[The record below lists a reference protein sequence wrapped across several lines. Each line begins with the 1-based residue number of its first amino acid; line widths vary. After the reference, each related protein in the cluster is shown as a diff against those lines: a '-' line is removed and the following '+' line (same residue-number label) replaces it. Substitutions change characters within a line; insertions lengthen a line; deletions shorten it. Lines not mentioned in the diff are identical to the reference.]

1 MSLAAAQPAG
11 AQNTLKIG
19 SVLSV
24 TGPAAFLG
32 EPEEKTIKMYVEK
45 VNAEGGINGK
55 KLELVVYDD
64 GGDANK
70 ARTFATRLVEDD
82 KVIAMV
88 GGSITG
94 TSLAMIPVFEE
105 AKIPFISLGGA
116 IEIVEPVRKFV
127 YKTPHTDKM
136 ACQKIFEDMKARNIV
151 KIGIISSTD
160 GFGKSMREQCLKVAK
175 EGGVEFVADE
185 THGPRDADVTPQL
198 TKIKNTP
205 GLQGLVHTGFGQHGA
220 VVTRNVRQ
228 IGLTIPFYQNHGV
241 ASKSYIELSGEAA
254 NGVRL
259 PAAALLLAE
268 KLPDGDPQKP
278 VVVAYKQ
285 AYEKATGQPVST
297 FGGHAYDGFFIL
309 VEAMK
314 RANSADPVRRS
325 TPRSRRPRAS
335 SPPPASST
343 CRRPTISASTSRRSR
358 CSRSRTA
365 IGCRCRRE
373 ADVQRHPGRAKRD
386 PGPRGTG
393 NATKVPDRA
402 FARPG

>member
-1 MSLAAAQPAG
+1 MLSRRTLAGAVLLAFAFATPAS
-11 AQNTLKIG
+11 AQNTVKIG
-19 SVLSV
+19 TVLSV

-32 EPEEKTIKMYVEK
+32 EPEEKTIKMYTDK
-45 VNAEGGINGK
+45 INAEGGIKGK
-55 KLELVVYDD
+55 KIELVSYDD

-70 ARTFATRLVEDD
+70 ARTFATRLVEED
-82 KVIAMV
+82 KVVAV
-88 GGSITG
+88 LGGSTTG
-94 TSLAMIPVFEE
+94 TTLAMIPVFEE
-105 AKIPFISLGGA
+105 AKIPFISFGGA

-136 ACQKIFEDMKARNIV
+136 ACQKIFEDMRLRKIT

-205 GLQGLVHTGFGQHGA
+205 GLQGLVHTGFSQHGA

-228 IGLTIPFYQNHGV
+228 IGLQVPFYQNHGV

-268 KLPDGDPQKP
+268 KLADNDPQKP

-285 AYEKATGQPVST
+285 VYEKTANQPVST

-309 VEAMK
+309 IEAMK
-314 RANSADPVRRS
+314 RANSLDPQKINAEIEKTKGFIGTAGIVNM
-325 TPRSRRPRAS
+325 
-335 SPPPASST
+335 SPT
-343 CRRPTISASTSRRSR
+343 DHLGLDL
-358 CSRSRTA
+358 TA
-365 IGCRCRRE
+365 FKMLEIRNGDWVE
-373 ADVQRHPGRAKRD
+373 VKAGS
-386 PGPRGTG
+386 
-393 NATKVPDRA
+393 
-402 FARPG
+402 

>member
-1 MSLAAAQPAG
+1 MLSRRTLAGAVLLAFAFATPAS
-11 AQNTLKIG
+11 AQNTVKIG
-19 SVLSV
+19 TVLSV

-32 EPEEKTIKMYVEK
+32 EPEEKTIKMYTDK
-45 VNAEGGINGK
+45 INAEGGINGK
-55 KLELVVYDD
+55 KIELVSYDD

-70 ARTFATRLVEDD
+70 ARTFATRLVEED
-82 KVIAMV
+82 KVVAV
-88 GGSITG
+88 LGGSTTG
-94 TSLAMIPVFEE
+94 TTLAMIPVFEE
-105 AKIPFISLGGA
+105 AKIPFISFGGA

-136 ACQKIFEDMKARNIV
+136 ACQKIFEDMRLRKIT

-228 IGLTIPFYQNHGV
+228 IGLQVPFYQNHGV

-268 KLPDGDPQKP
+268 KLADNDPQKP

-285 AYEKATGQPVST
+285 AYEKTANQPVST

-309 VEAMK
+309 IEAMK
-314 RANSADPVRRS
+314 RANSLDPQKINAEIEKTKGFIGTAGIVNM
-325 TPRSRRPRAS
+325 
-335 SPPPASST
+335 SPT
-343 CRRPTISASTSRRSR
+343 DHLGLDL
-358 CSRSRTA
+358 TA
-365 IGCRCRRE
+365 FKMLEIRNGDWVE
-373 ADVQRHPGRAKRD
+373 VKAGS
-386 PGPRGTG
+386 
-393 NATKVPDRA
+393 
-402 FARPG
+402 

>member
-1 MSLAAAQPAG
+1 MKHLVKALVGAGVLALALPGPAAAQSTLRIG
-11 AQNTLKIG
+11 A
-19 SVLSV
+19 VLSV

-32 EPEEKTIKMYVEK
+32 EPEDKTIKMYVEK
-45 VNAEGGINGK
+45 VNAEGGVNGK
-55 KLELVVYDD
+55 KLELVSYDD

-82 KVIAMV
+82 KVIAVV

-94 TSLAMIPVFEE
+94 TTLAMIPVFEE
-105 AKIPFISLGGA
+105 AKIPFISMGGA

-136 ACQKIFEDMKARNIV
+136 ACQKIFEDMRSRGIV

-175 EGGVEFVADE
+175 EGGVEFIADE

-205 GLQGLVHTGFGQHGA
+205 GLQAIVHTGFGQHGA

-228 IGLTIPFYQNHGV
+228 VGLTIPFYQNHGV

-285 AYEKATGQPVST
+285 TYEKATGQPVST

-309 VEAMK
+309 IEAMK
-314 RANSADPVRRS
+314 RANSTDPQKINAEIEKTKGFIGTAGVVNM
-325 TPRSRRPRAS
+325 
-335 SPPPASST
+335 SPT
-343 CRRPTISASTSRRSR
+343 DRLGLDLSAFKMLEIRN
-358 CSRSRTA
+358 
-365 IGCRCRRE
+365 G
-373 ADVQRHPGRAKRD
+373 DWVQVGA
-386 PGPRGTG
+386 GS
-393 NATKVPDRA
+393 
-402 FARPG
+402 

>member
-1 MSLAAAQPAG
+1 MKQLWTACAGAALLSLAAAQPAG

-64 GGDANK
+64 GADANK

-94 TSLAMIPVFEE
+94 TSLAMLPVFEE

-205 GLQGLVHTGFGQHGA
+205 GIQALVHTGFGQHGA

-285 AYEKATGQPVST
+285 TYEKATGQPVST

-314 RANSADPVRRS
+314 RANSADPVKINAEIEK
-325 TPRSRRPRAS
+325 TKGFIATAGIVNM
-335 SPPPASST
+335 SPT
-343 CRRPTISASTSRRSR
+343 DHLGLDLSAFKMLE
-358 CSRSRTA
+358 
-365 IGCRCRRE
+365 IKNG
-373 ADVQRHPGRAKRD
+373 DWVQVQAGS
-386 PGPRGTG
+386 
-393 NATKVPDRA
+393 
-402 FARPG
+402 

>member
-1 MSLAAAQPAG
+1 MKHVSKALLAAGLLAAPVFQPAS
-11 AQNTLKIG
+11 AQNTVKIG
-19 SVLSV
+19 MVLSV

-32 EPEEKTIKMYVEK
+32 EPEEKTIRMYAEK
-45 VNAEGGINGK
+45 VNAEGGIAGRK
-55 KLELVVYDD
+55 IELVSYDD

-82 KVIAMV
+82 KVTAV
-88 GGSITG
+88 LGGSITG
-94 TSLAMIPVFEE
+94 TTLAMIPVFEE
-105 AKIPFISLGGA
+105 AKIPFISFGGA

-136 ACQKIFEDMKARNIV
+136 ACQKIFEDMRARKIV

-228 IGLTIPFYQNHGV
+228 IGLAVPFYQNHGV
-241 ASKSYIELSGEAA
+241 ASKSYIELAGEAA

-268 KLPDGDPQKP
+268 KLADSDPQKP
-278 VVVAYKQ
+278 VVLAYKQ
-285 AYEKATGQPVST
+285 TYEKATGQPVST

-309 VEAMK
+309 IEAMK
-314 RANSADPVRRS
+314 RANSTDPQKINAEIEKTKGFIGTAGIVNM
-325 TPRSRRPRAS
+325 
-335 SPPPASST
+335 SPT
-343 CRRPTISASTSRRSR
+343 DHLGLDLSAFKMLEIKNGDWT
-358 CSRSRTA
+358 
-365 IGCRCRRE
+365 E
-373 ADVQRHPGRAKRD
+373 VQAGS
-386 PGPRGTG
+386 
-393 NATKVPDRA
+393 
-402 FARPG
+402 

>member
-1 MSLAAAQPAG
+1 MRTHFRPARFLGPALVGGALLAGALAQPAL
-11 AQNTLKIG
+11 AQGTIKIG
-19 SVLSV
+19 SVLSI

-32 EPEEKTIKMYVEK
+32 EPEDKTLKMYVEK
-45 VNAEGGINGK
+45 VNQEGGVNGK
-55 KLELVVYDD
+55 KLELVTYDD

-82 KVIAMV
+82 KIVAMV

-105 AKIPFISLGGA
+105 AKIPFISLAGA
-116 IEIVEPVRKFV
+116 IEIIEPVRKFV
-127 YKTPHTDKM
+127 FKTPHTDRM
-136 ACQKIFEDMKARNIV
+136 ACEKIYEDMRARKIT

-160 GFGKSMREQCLKVAK
+160 GFGKSMRAQCLKTAK
-175 EGGVEFVADE
+175 DGGVEFVADE

-205 GLQGLVHTGFGQHGA
+205 GIQALIHTGFGQHGA

-241 ASKSYIELSGEAA
+241 ASKSFIELAGEAA

-309 VEAMK
+309 FEAMK
-314 RANSADPVRRS
+314 RAGTTDGTKIAEEIEKTKGFV
-325 TPRSRRPRAS
+325 
-335 SPPPASST
+335 
-343 CRRPTISASTSRRSR
+343 
-358 CSRSRTA
+358 
-365 IGCRCRRE
+365 
-373 ADVQRHPGRAKRD
+373 
-386 PGPRGTG
+386 GTG
-393 NATKVPDRA
+393 GIVTMSPTDHLGLDLSA
-402 FARPG
+402 FKMLEIKNGDWTLVQAGS

>member
-1 MSLAAAQPAG
+1 MTKHFAPATLIGAALLAATLAQPAS
-11 AQNTLKIG
+11 AQNTIKIG

-32 EPEEKTIKMYVEK
+32 EPEDKTLKMYVEK
-45 VNAEGGINGK
+45 VNQEGGIGGR
-55 KLELVVYDD
+55 KLELVTYDD
-64 GGDANK
+64 GGDASK

-82 KVIAMV
+82 KVVAMV

-105 AKIPFISLGGA
+105 AKIPFISLAGA
-116 IEIVEPVRKFV
+116 IEIIEPVRKFV
-127 YKTPHTDKM
+127 FKTPHTDRM
-136 ACQKIFEDMKARNIV
+136 ACEKIFEDLRARKLT

-160 GFGKSMREQCLKVAK
+160 GFGKSMREQCLKTAQA
-175 EGGVEFVADE
+175 GGVEFVADE

-205 GLQGLVHTGFGQHGA
+205 GIQALIHTGFGQHGA

-228 IGLTIPFYQNHGV
+228 IGLQIPFYQNHGV

-285 AYEKATGQPVST
+285 TYEKATGQPVST

-314 RANSADPVRRS
+314 RAGNTD
-325 TPRSRRPRAS
+325 
-335 SPPPASST
+335 
-343 CRRPTISASTSRRSR
+343 
-358 CSRSRTA
+358 
-365 IGCRCRRE
+365 G
-373 ADVQRHPGRAKRD
+373 AKIAQEIEKTK
-386 PGPRGTG
+386 GFIGTG
-393 NATKVPDRA
+393 GIVTMSPTDHLGLDLSA
-402 FARPG
+402 FKMLEIKNGDWTVVQAGS

>member
-1 MSLAAAQPAG
+1 MKHLSPKALIGAGLLALALGQPAL
-11 AQNTLKIG
+11 AQNTIKIG
-19 SVLSV
+19 SVLSI

-32 EPEEKTIKMYVEK
+32 EPQEKTLKMYVDK
-45 VNAEGGINGK
+45 VNQEGGVNGK

-82 KVIAMV
+82 KIVAMV

-94 TSLAMIPVFEE
+94 TTLAMIPVFEE
-105 AKIPFISLGGA
+105 AKIPFISLAGA

-136 ACQKIFEDMKARNIV
+136 ACQKIFEDMRLRKIT

-160 GFGKSMREQCLKVAK
+160 GFGKSMREQCLKTAK
-175 EGGVEFVADE
+175 EGRVEFVADE

-205 GLQGLVHTGFGQHGA
+205 GIQALVHTGFGQHGA

-241 ASKSYIELSGEAA
+241 ASKTFIELAGEAA

-268 KLPDGDPQKP
+268 KLADNDPQKP
-278 VVVAYKQ
+278 VVLAYKQ
-285 AYEKATGQPVST
+285 TYEKATGQPVST

-314 RANSADPVRRS
+314 RAKSTDPMKINEEIEKTKGFIGTAGIVNMSPTDHLGLDLSAFKMLEIRNGDWVEVKAGS
-325 TPRSRRPRAS
+325 
-335 SPPPASST
+335 
-343 CRRPTISASTSRRSR
+343 
-358 CSRSRTA
+358 
-365 IGCRCRRE
+365 
-373 ADVQRHPGRAKRD
+373 
-386 PGPRGTG
+386 
-393 NATKVPDRA
+393 
-402 FARPG
+402 

>member
-1 MSLAAAQPAG
+1 MTKHLSPKALIGAGVIALALGQPAL
-11 AQNTLKIG
+11 AQNTIKIG

-45 VNAEGGINGK
+45 VNAEGGVNGK
-55 KLELVVYDD
+55 KLELVSYDD

-82 KVIAMV
+82 KVIAML

-94 TSLAMIPVFEE
+94 TTLAMIPVFEE
-105 AKIPFISLGGA
+105 AKIPFISFGGA
-116 IEIVEPVRKFV
+116 IEIVEPVRRFV

-136 ACQKIFEDMKARNIV
+136 ACEKIYEDMRARKIT

-160 GFGKSMREQCLKVAK
+160 GFGKSMREQCLKTAK
-175 EGGVEFVADE
+175 AGGVEYVADE
-185 THGPRDADVTPQL
+185 THGPADADVTPQL
-198 TKIKNTP
+198 TRIKNTP
-205 GLQGLVHTGFGQHGA
+205 GIQALIHTGFGRHGA

-228 IGLTIPFYQNHGV
+228 IGLTIPFYENHGV

-268 KLPDGDPQKP
+268 KLADNDPQKP

-309 VEAMK
+309 IEAMK
-314 RANSADPVRRS
+314 RANSTDPQKINAEIEKTKGFIGTAGIVNM
-325 TPRSRRPRAS
+325 
-335 SPPPASST
+335 SPT
-343 CRRPTISASTSRRSR
+343 DHLGLDLSAFKMIEIRNGDWVEVKAGS
-358 CSRSRTA
+358 
-365 IGCRCRRE
+365 
-373 ADVQRHPGRAKRD
+373 
-386 PGPRGTG
+386 
-393 NATKVPDRA
+393 
-402 FARPG
+402 

>member
-1 MSLAAAQPAG
+1 MTRHFAPTRILGAAFLASALGQPAL
-11 AQNTLKIG
+11 AQSTIKIG
-19 SVLSV
+19 AVLSV

-32 EPEEKTIKMYVEK
+32 DPEDKTLKIYVDK
-45 VNAEGGINGK
+45 LNQEGGVGGK
-55 KLELVVYDD
+55 KLELVSYDD
-64 GGDANK
+64 GGDASK

-82 KVIAMV
+82 KVVAMV

-105 AKIPFISLGGA
+105 AKIPFISLAGA
-116 IEIVEPVRKFV
+116 IEIIEPVRKFV
-127 YKTPHTDKM
+127 FKTPHTDRM
-136 ACQKIFEDMKARNIV
+136 ACEKIYEDLRARKLT

-160 GFGKSMREQCLKVAK
+160 GFGKSMREQCLKTAQA
-175 EGGVEFVADE
+175 GGVEFVADE

-205 GLQGLVHTGFGQHGA
+205 GIQALIHTGFGQHGA

-228 IGLTIPFYQNHGV
+228 IGLQIPFYQNHGV

-285 AYEKATGQPVST
+285 TYEKATGQPVST

-314 RANSADPVRRS
+314 RAGGTDSVKIAEE
-325 TPRSRRPRAS
+325 
-335 SPPPASST
+335 
-343 CRRPTISASTSRRSR
+343 I
-358 CSRSRTA
+358 
-365 IGCRCRRE
+365 
-373 ADVQRHPGRAKRD
+373 AKTK
-386 PGPRGTG
+386 GFVGTG
-393 NATKVPDRA
+393 GIVTMSPTDHLGLDLSA
-402 FARPG
+402 FKMLEIKNGDWTVVQAGS